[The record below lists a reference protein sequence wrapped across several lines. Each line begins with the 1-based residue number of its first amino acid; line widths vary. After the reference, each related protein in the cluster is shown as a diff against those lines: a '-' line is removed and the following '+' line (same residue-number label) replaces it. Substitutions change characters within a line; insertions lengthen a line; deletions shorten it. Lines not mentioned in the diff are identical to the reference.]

1 MESVPL
7 DYIVDPNFDPDATVG
22 AQPTSPPAS
31 VDEVPRTR
39 KTSERKRASN
49 AANATRSTGPKT
61 PEGKTLSSKNATTHG
76 LYQQKPQPIQRGP
89 FAEDPE
95 EVHEFVAAITSDLE
109 PRDSLEK
116 QFAGRIA
123 SELLRGVRLE
133 RVEGTVLSA
142 AGALTSR
149 EYDDLKQ
156 QVATA
161 ADLVDY
167 LDNPDRESPGS
178 WRYKLV
184 DFINSRTDPWSKPSR
199 PHTGSMYPPQ
209 ALQVTITHHFG
220 EDVQAAQD
228 WARAQLAELEEQ
240 LAVTAQWDEG
250 GGAEGIVRELAKLGV
265 IGTQST
271 RNLQR
276 LLAEYRRL
284 QLRTIDTESDGAD
297 ESSGN

>member
-1 MESVPL
+1 LGTSPL
-7 DYIVDPNFDPDATVG
+7 DDIFDPDPTAS
-22 AQPTSPPAS
+22 AQTTSPPVS
-31 VDEVPRTR
+31 GEVVPRTR

-61 PEGKTLSSKNATTHG
+61 PEGKALSSKNATTHG
-76 LYQQKPQPIQRGP
+76 LYQQKLQPIQRGP

-95 EVHEFVAAITSDLE
+95 EVREFVAAITSDLE
-109 PRDSLEK
+109 PRDSLEE

-133 RVEGTVLSA
+133 RVEGTVLTA

-149 EYDDLKQ
+149 EYDNLKQ

-161 ADLVDY
+161 TELVDY
-167 LDNPDRESPGS
+167 LDNPDHERPGS

-184 DFINSRTDPWSKPSR
+184 EFINSRTDFWSDPSR
-199 PHTGSMYPPQ
+199 QHTGSLRPPQ
-209 ALQVTITHHFG
+209 ALQVTVTQYFG
-220 EDVQAAQD
+220 EDVQVAQD
-228 WARAQLAELEEQ
+228 WARAQLVELEEQ

-250 GGAEGIVRELAKLGV
+250 GGAEGIVRELVKLGV
-265 IGTQST
+265 IDTQST

-276 LLAEYRRL
+276 LLSEYRHL
-284 QLRTIDTESDGAD
+284 QLRIIETERDEAD